1 MSDKTFIL
9 SEESALSWTKLASG
23 TPMEEHYVTENLAL
37 TKEAE
42 SCWAKFAAEWGTTKP
57 FKAVAPETLARMH
70 TMRKNNPATKM
81 LLRSMKGKPPA

>member
-23 TPMEEHYVTENLAL
+23 TPMEDHYITENLAL

-42 SCWAKFAAEWGTTKP
+42 GCWSKLAEVLAKWKP
-57 FKAVAPETLARMH
+57 FSPERHSRYLKMIGRGNVDNIPKTL
-70 TMRKNNPATKM
+70 
-81 LLRSMKGKPPA
+81 LGQ

>member
-23 TPMEEHYVTENLAL
+23 TPMEDHYITENLAL

-42 SCWAKFAAEWGTTKP
+42 DCWSKIAATPPYLISPKTMLRLRKAQQNNAAAK
-57 FKAVAPETLARMH
+57 
-70 TMRKNNPATKM
+70 NIPAHW
-81 LLRSMKGKPPA
+81 KGKTPK